1 MNKAQNKGE
10 VPPGELKSAKLIKL
24 IEMKEKSNVATPLGN
39 EKAIATPT
47 LIQVKDQMKV
57 KEKTKEIKEENYLPF
72 SLHYDL
78 FVPPSHYIIKRETQM
93 IFQLIE
99 KDVIELEKNLK
110 SEFIGIFNKFY
121 HFILLKR

>member
-10 VPPGELKSAKLIKL
+10 VPPGEGKSAKLIKL

-39 EKAIATPT
+39 EKAIATP
-47 LIQVKDQMKV
+47 IQVKDQIKI

-110 SEFIGIFNKFY
+110 SEFIGNFNKFN
-121 HFILLKR
+121 

>member
-39 EKAIATPT
+39 EKAIATP
-47 LIQVKDQMKV
+47 IQVKDQMKV
-57 KEKTKEIKEENYLPF
+57 VREKTKEIKEENYLPF

-93 IFQLIE
+93 IFQLIQ

-121 HFILLKR
+121 